1 MARKALIIKSK
12 KEPKFKV
19 RQHHRCSR
27 CGRARAYLGKFDLCR
42 LCFREL
48 ALNGEIPGVRKASW

>member
-1 MARKALIIKSK
+1 VARKALIVKAK
-12 KEPKFKV
+12 KVPKFKV

-27 CGRARAYLGKFDLCR
+27 CGRARSYLKKFDLCR

-48 ALNGEIPGVRKASW
+48 ALNGEIPGIKKASW